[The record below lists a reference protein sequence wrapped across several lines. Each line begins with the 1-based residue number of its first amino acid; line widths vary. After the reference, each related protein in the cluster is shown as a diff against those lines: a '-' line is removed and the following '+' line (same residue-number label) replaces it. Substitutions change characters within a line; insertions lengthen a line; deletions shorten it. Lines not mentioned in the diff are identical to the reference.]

1 MKLYIIGNGF
11 DLNHGMKTSYSH
23 YKEFLINNYSK
34 IARGYESF
42 NYLSLEK
49 PNDSKWADIEAALS
63 IDYNALMDDALYG
76 YPSYENDSDSKWD
89 DIKIDLEEETEFIS
103 SFTGECF
110 GDWLCGFMTIEAK
123 RKFALDER
131 DFYLTFNYTD
141 TLEQVYG
148 IPSEH
153 ILHIHGQFS
162 RIKNV
167 YNNPMARKEIQFG
180 TPHLNS
186 EEVYNELENRYGR
199 DDFFSVSIEPGII
212 DICKFIEKSSKS
224 LQGNYEKLNSFL
236 CEKELTEVI
245 VMGHSLNSADYAYYS
260 DILLPK
266 LRDKIW
272 IFYMR
277 DGDASTK
284 ADIDEF
290 ILKSNILNHKIE
302 IW

>member
-42 NYLSLEK
+42 NYLRLEK

-89 DIKIDLEEETEFIS
+89 DIKIDLEEKTEFVS

-110 GDWLCGFMTIEAK
+110 GDWLCSFMKIDVKKKME
-123 RKFALDER
+123 LDET
-131 DFYLTFNYTD
+131 DLFINFNYTD
-141 TLEQVYG
+141 TLERVYE
-148 IPSEH
+148 IPSNH

-162 RIKNV
+162 KLNGN
-167 YNNPMARKEIQFG
+167 YNNPKIREEIQFG
-180 TPHLNS
+180 TPCLNS
-186 EEVYNELENRYGR
+186 DKVYKELESRYCK
-199 DDFFSVSIEPGII
+199 DDYYSVSIEPGIAYI
-212 DICKFIEKSSKS
+212 SNFIKKSSKN
-224 LQGNYEKLNSFL
+224 LQNNYSKLESFL
-236 CEKELTEVI
+236 DNKEITEVI

-266 LRDKIW
+266 YKDMTW
-272 IFYMR
+272 TFYMR
-277 DGDASTK
+277 DGDTATK

-290 ILKSNILNHKIE
+290 ILRSKISDHRFKR
-302 IW
+302 W